1 MYFQAQHMAWWIWI
15 LAGLALLALELL
27 TPGGFFVLF
36 FGLGAIAVGVLVA
49 ADVAGPLWAQCL
61 WFSALSIGSLVLLRS
76 RLRQLLQGAVG
87 QGVGVETLVGEVA
100 MLSDDLEPGAVGK
113 AELRGTTWSVR
124 NAGADRL
131 HRGQRCRVRRV
142 DGLMLWIAAE

>member
-1 MYFQAQHMAWWIWI
+1 MVWWIWI

-36 FGLGAIAVGVLVA
+36 FGLGAMAVGVLVA
-49 ADVAGPLWAQCL
+49 LDLAGPLWAQCL

-76 RLRQLLQGAVG
+76 RLRQLLQGSEG
-87 QGVGVETLVGEVA
+87 HGVGVETLVGEVA
-100 MLSDDLEPGAVGK
+100 VLADDLEPGAVGK

-124 NAGADRL
+124 NAGAARL
-131 HRGQRCRVRRV
+131 HRGQRCRVHRV
-142 DGLMLWIAAE
+142 DGLMLWIGAE